1 MNVSESPGF
10 TVLVVEDDP
19 AHQLLIRRAL
29 TEEGSPFSVVQFADN
44 SVDAEH
50 FARQMSFDVLLVDNR
65 IPGRRGLDLISSLK
79 TEGADA
85 PFVLM
90 TSAGNEELA
99 VHAYRSQVA
108 DYIVKDAA
116 FWRDL
121 PQLLARVVD
130 EDRSKKNESRLRE
143 RLERANQRLDELNT
157 EIQLQNQRLLSSQA
171 AVRAHNAELERSN
184 QGHRDTC
191 QTLTDLMMALA
202 QTLSAPLADLQ
213 ATNTP
218 AAQKKAAA
226 AAAKVSA
233 ILKRVQALN
242 PAAAS
247 TNPPDLDALLQ
258 RLESE
263 HQSRQ
268 PPQSPPVDSPNDER

>member
-1 MNVSESPGF
+1 MSESPGL

-29 TEEGSPFSVVQFADN
+29 TEDESPFSVVQFADN

-65 IPGRRGLDLISSLK
+65 IPGRRGLDLISFLK
-79 TEGADA
+79 SEGATA

-108 DYIVKDAA
+108 DYIVKDSS

-121 PQLLARVVD
+121 PQLLARVVE
-130 EDRSKKNESRLRE
+130 EDRARKNEKRLRE

-157 EIQLQNQRLLSSQA
+157 EVQLQNQQLLGTQAEVKARNDELEALNRRLRDAYQTLGDFTVALAHSLGKPLA
-171 AVRAHNAELERSN
+171 AVQSSLAALDGAAPKAAPHLAELE
-184 QGHRDTC
+184 
-191 QTLTDLMMALA
+191 
-202 QTLSAPLADLQ
+202 
-213 ATNTP
+213 
-218 AAQKKAAA
+218 KAAHHIA
-226 AAAKVSA
+226 S
-233 ILKRVQALN
+233 ILERIQTMGVEQHED
-242 PAAAS
+242 PS
-247 TNPPDLDALLQ
+247 PDLDALFDRLRADLQ
-258 RLESE
+258 RGTGG
-263 HQSRQ
+263 
-268 PPQSPPVDSPNDER
+268 

>member
-1 MNVSESPGF
+1 VTESPGF

-50 FARQMSFDVLLVDNR
+50 FARQMNFDVLLVDNR

-157 EIQLQNQRLLSSQA
+157 EVQLQNQRLLSSEA
-171 AVRAHNAELERSN
+171 EVKAHNAELERSN
-184 QGHRDTC
+184 QDHQDAY
-191 QTLTDLMMALA
+191 QTLTDFLMALA
-202 QTLSAPLADLQ
+202 QSLSAPLADLQ
-213 ATNTP
+213 TAAP
-218 AAQKKAAA
+218 AGAQKKAAA
-226 AAAKVSA
+226 ASALLERVLALAPTAKPT
-233 ILKRVQALN
+233 K
-242 PAAAS
+242 
-247 TNPPDLDALLQ
+247 PPDLDALL
-258 RLESE
+258 
-263 HQSRQ
+263 
-268 PPQSPPVDSPNDER
+268 ERITSDLQARRKP

>member
-1 MNVSESPGF
+1 MSESSGF

-130 EDRSKKNESRLRE
+130 EDRSKKNERRLRE

-157 EIQLQNQRLLSSQA
+157 EVQLQNQRLLSSQA
-171 AVRAHNAELERSN
+171 EVKTRNEELERSN
-184 QGHRDTC
+184 QHHCDAY
-191 QTLTDLMMALA
+191 QTLSDFVMALT

-213 ATNTP
+213 VAATP
-218 AAQKKAAA
+218 ATQKKAAE

-233 ILKRVQALN
+233 ILDQIRALDPAPATREPQDLQALL
-242 PAAAS
+242 AR
-247 TNPPDLDALLQ
+247 LQ
-258 RLESE
+258 SQLQARK
-263 HQSRQ
+263 
-268 PPQSPPVDSPNDER
+268 SP

>member
-1 MNVSESPGF
+1 VSESPGF

-29 TEEGSPFSVVQFADN
+29 TEDGSPFSVVQFADN

-65 IPGRRGLDLISSLK
+65 IPGRRGLDLISYLK

-121 PQLLARVVD
+121 PQLLARVVE
-130 EDRSKKNESRLRE
+130 EDRGKKNERRLRE

-157 EIQLQNQRLLSSQA
+157 EVQLQNQRLLGTQA
-171 AVRAHNAELERSN
+171 EVKARNEELERLNERLREAYQSLN
-184 QGHRDTC
+184 EF
-191 QTLTDLMMALA
+191 MVALA
-202 QTLSAPLADLQ
+202 HTLSAPLAEFQSTPTD
-213 ATNTP
+213 P
-218 AAQKKAAA
+218 AATKKCAEAAA
-226 AAAKVSA
+226 QIGTLLARIRTLEGTTPPPKA
-233 ILKRVQALN
+233 
-242 PAAAS
+242 
-247 TNPPDLDALLQ
+247 PDLEALFTRLQ
-258 RLESE
+258 SNL
-263 HQSRQ
+263 
-268 PPQSPPVDSPNDER
+268 PPQSKP

>member
-1 MNVSESPGF
+1 MSESPGF

-29 TEEGSPFSVVQFADN
+29 TEDGSPFSVVQFADN

-108 DYIVKDAA
+108 DYVVKDAA

-121 PQLLARVVD
+121 PQLLARVVE
-130 EDRSKKNESRLRE
+130 EDRSKKNEKRLRE

-157 EIQLQNQRLLSSQA
+157 EVQLQNQRLLGSQA
-171 AVRAHNAELERSN
+171 EVKARNEELERLNAS
-184 QGHRDTC
+184 HREAY
-191 QTLTDLMMALA
+191 QTLNDFIVALA
-202 QTLSAPLADLQ
+202 HTLSAPLADLQ
-213 ATNTP
+213 EAPSP
-218 AAQKKAAA
+218 AASKKCATAAA
-226 AAAKVSA
+226 QISA
-233 ILKRVQALN
+233 ILDRIRALHTTKPTDKN
-242 PAAAS
+242 L
-247 TNPPDLDALLQ
+247 DLDALLA
-258 RLESE
+258 RL
-263 HQSRQ
+263 QADLKSR
-268 PPQSPPVDSPNDER
+268 PTT